1 MAQRVEIEDIT
12 IAAGTPSSAPTS
24 FPLTWREG
32 YPIFIE
38 FRFPPGPS
46 GLVGLQ
52 LLHSGRVVIPKRA
65 NTFLI
70 ADDEVIKWALEDF
83 PYNAN
88 YVIRGYNTGV
98 YPHTIQIR
106 VGINEIGQLELTR
119 SPSTLPPLP
128 VTSPG
133 ALLEG
138 LGVS

>member
-1 MAQRVEIEDIT
+1 MAQRIEIEDIT
-12 IAAGTPSSAPTS
+12 ITAGTLSTAPALFTLS
-24 FPLTWREG
+24 WREG
-32 YPIFIE
+32 YPIFVE

-52 LLHSGRVVIPKRA
+52 LLHSGRIVIPKRS

-70 ADDEVIKWALEDF
+70 ADDEIIKWPLEGF

-88 YVIRGYNTGV
+88 YTIRAYNTGE

-106 VGINEIGQLELTR
+106 MGLNEIGRDELTR
-119 SPSTLPPLP
+119 VGSTLPPLP

-133 ALLEG
+133 NLLEG
-138 LGVS
+138 LGV